1 MKKIGM
7 RIVTIVSILVLSIS
21 FNTNVMASSLK
32 DSGKIVDGSR
42 LLQEQTSTVTTDNL
56 ERGNILN
63 RGTASVGDNGNGT
76 ANVYGAVIGSVVCD
90 KMILELTLQRYSNG
104 TWVNVKSFSDTAYNT
119 SLLTKSY
126 NVKVTKGYYYRVKAA
141 CIAQKNGVSESR
153 MPITDGV
160 LVD

>member
-1 MKKIGM
+1 MKKLRN
-7 RIVTIVSILVLSIS
+7 RILGILSVFILSIS
-21 FNTNVMASSLK
+21 FATSVMADTLEKS
-32 DSGKIVDGSR
+32 IIDGSQ
-42 LLQEQTSTVTTDNL
+42 LSQEKVSTVSIDNIG
-56 ERGNILN
+56 RGNILN

-104 TWVNVKSFSDTAYNT
+104 AWVNVKSFSDTAYNT

-153 MPITDGV
+153 MPVTNGV